1 MIFGTSVIELALDAA
16 RTEVFQPSSAE
27 GACMSDSAAVSVHHS
42 EAGEGKQSSGEP
54 EGTSAQLKPDFFD
67 RTPAHPFAHQ
77 AMPYFACSSALLKC
91 ALRSPV
97 DSSTAAD
104 FARIDP
110 SRLNAQGLLRR
121 MQLADQ
127 LSAWAAAQAA
137 RALADYVG
145 PDCGDA
151 DADRHHRLEV
161 RIARKCSDNA
171 AGGDIVN
178 ARRLASDARRVRDAW
193 EGGHITSRHV
203 FIAMD
208 RTALAEPALS
218 AAVFEQLGSRLNDFS
233 TAQLGTAITKTM
245 CRLDARGQA
254 QRTRTARRHNVGVS
268 FRSLPDGL
276 GQVVA
281 THRIEDARALMD
293 VIDTKADRILD
304 HRRECEP
311 CTEAIPDE
319 IGPARAAAH
328 LALTLGTS
336 VSESPVSES
345 PVSESPVS
353 ESPAR
358 QKHPRRGVGELQVVV
373 DLTTL
378 LGLTENPGLAAG
390 YPVPA
395 EIAREL
401 ADECGAMR
409 RIVTDPVTGHLLDYG
424 HRTYLPAPLKK
435 FIAAR
440 DGTCRSPGCGQPA
453 GRSQLDHI
461 EPYPTGPSN
470 THNTHSLCKRDHDS
484 KTAGDFHVIE
494 HDSSGRM
501 YWRTRDG
508 QQGVLGPRPYLG
520 DPADQPSSDAPSIDQ
535 PSPQPH
541 APQPHA
547 PQPHAP
553 QPPPEPNEP
562 YPF

>member
-1 MIFGTSVIELALDAA
+1 MISDTSVIERAMVAA
-16 RTEVFQPSSAE
+16 RAEVLETAESATVSATDFAGGELDPSAGGLDQSW
-27 GACMSDSAAVSVHHS
+27 GAPARH
-42 EAGEGKQSSGEP
+42 EIGP
-54 EGTSAQLKPDFFD
+54 RPDFAH
-67 RTPAHPFAHQ
+67 RAPASPFA
-77 AMPYFACSSALLKC
+77 APPMPYFACSSALLTC
-91 ALRSPV
+91 ALRSSV

-104 FARIDP
+104 YARIDP

-127 LSAWAAAQAA
+127 VSAWASAQAA

-145 PDCGDA
+145 PECGDA

-171 AGGDIVN
+171 AGNDIVT

-193 EGGHITSRHV
+193 EQGHVSSRHV

-218 AAVFEQLGSRLNDFS
+218 EAVFESLGDRLGEFS

-245 CRLDARGQA
+245 CRLDAHGQA

-293 VIDTKADRILD
+293 TIDSKADHILD

-328 LALTLGTS
+328 LALTLGTTVPTS
-336 VSESPVSES
+336 TDLTSSATAASATASSATAAESSAS
-345 PVSESPVS
+345 D
-353 ESPAR
+353 SPAR
-358 QKHPRRGVGELQVVV
+358 QKHPRRGVGELQVVI

-395 EIAREL
+395 QIAREL
-401 ADECGAMR
+401 ANECGAMR

-424 HRTYLPAPLKK
+424 HRTYLPAPLKN

-453 GRSQLDHI
+453 ARSQLDHI

-484 KTAGDFHVIE
+484 KTAGDFRVID

-501 YWRTRDG
+501 CWRTRDG
-508 QQGVLGPRPYLG
+508 QQGVLGARPYLG
-520 DPADQPSSDAPSIDQ
+520 DPADEPSAAAP
-535 PSPQPH
+535 H
-541 APQPHA
+541 
-547 PQPHAP
+547 
-553 QPPPEPNEP
+553 EP